1 MRKEPQKCDLKEA
14 KIPSLMELTQRK
26 VYQMCYQPQVIRT
39 NHRFKRTSRCLKPE
53 GRLLLD
59 DQENHLPKFLLY
71 RIRKGPKTFCNF
83 CVDKARTPQLA
94 RYKSIIQSLRW
105 QSDYIAT

>member
-1 MRKEPQKCDLKEA
+1 
-14 KIPSLMELTQRK
+14 MELSQRK

-59 DQENHLPKFLLY
+59 DQENHLPRFLLY

-83 CVDKARTPQLA
+83 CVAPIFHDGLTVRKPVELLLKDDPEYQPMVL
-94 RYKSIIQSLRW
+94 LH
-105 QSDYIAT
+105 